1 MKGNAIVQT
10 AVVPK
15 KGKDEEKKRVETKTT
30 KVTLQSV
37 VTVPRNTGPSGQG
50 REEKKKMETKTT
62 KEIITT
68 VKMAP
73 KTTTIK
79 ITPKTND
86 TVKQREEKK
95 AVTKTASA
103 SVKIRRPLATKN

>member
-15 KGKDEEKKRVETKTT
+15 KGKDEEKKRMETKTT

-50 REEKKKMETKTT
+50 REEKKKMEAKTT
-62 KEIITT
+62 KEITTT

-73 KTTTIK
+73 KTTIK
-79 ITPKTND
+79 IAPKNND

-95 AVTKTASA
+95 AVTKTTSTV
-103 SVKIRRPLATKN
+103 VKIRKPLVTKN

>member
-10 AVVPK
+10 VVVPK
-15 KGKDEEKKRVETKTT
+15 KGKDEEKKRMETKTT

-50 REEKKKMETKTT
+50 REEKKKIETKTT
-62 KEIITT
+62 KEITTT

-79 ITPKTND
+79 IAPKITND
-86 TVKQREEKK
+86 TMKQREEKK
-95 AVTKTASA
+95 AVTKTTSD
-103 SVKIRRPLATKN
+103 VKIRRPLATKN

>member
-1 MKGNAIVQT
+1 MKGNTIVQT

-15 KGKDEEKKRVETKTT
+15 KGKDEEKKRVEMKTT

-62 KEIITT
+62 KEITTT

-79 ITPKTND
+79 IAPKTND
-86 TVKQREEKK
+86 TVKQREKK
-95 AVTKTASA
+95 AVTKTTSA

>member
-15 KGKDEEKKRVETKTT
+15 KGKDEEKKRMETKTT

-50 REEKKKMETKTT
+50 KEEKKKMETKTT
-62 KEIITT
+62 KEITTT

-79 ITPKTND
+79 IAPKTND

-95 AVTKTASA
+95 AVTKTTSTV
-103 SVKIRRPLATKN
+103 VKIRKPLVTKN